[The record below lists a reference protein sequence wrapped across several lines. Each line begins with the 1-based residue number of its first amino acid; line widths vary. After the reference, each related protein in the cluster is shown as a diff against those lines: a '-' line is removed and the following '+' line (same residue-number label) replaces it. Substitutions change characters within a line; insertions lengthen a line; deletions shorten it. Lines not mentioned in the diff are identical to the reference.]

1 MTRTAKKYKFN
12 VARFLGIVVLPLIAG
27 ALLGVA
33 GCYYL
38 YNKTISNIENCV
50 IKEVSIEYGHP
61 ITLDSFFTVIP
72 PNTKFITAVD
82 QIDPGLLQTYDIA
95 IDCGGHVVH
104 SALSIVD
111 RTAPTGKAVPYR
123 MYAGKAPAPE
133 ELITD
138 IFDLTAVSLSYDK
151 GEPDLTQG
159 GDYSIGV
166 RLTDANGNYSV
177 VDVPFRVIKDTEP
190 PMIFGT
196 HDFDVVAGKVETIAY
211 REGIIVTDNYAVNP
225 TLEIDNSQVDLK
237 KVGDYDLIYRATDD
251 VGNVTEVTV
260 QVHVVITGRGSE
272 SSAEIRAYEEKARKM
287 AADINKKIL
296 KSSDTDVVKAM
307 KIFYWVHNNIRFV
320 LHTPQYSNWAV
331 AAINTFTKRYSSCYG
346 TWAVC
351 KAMLDA
357 EGIENICVVRKVS
370 RAHPNYHYWCLV
382 KLNGEWYHC
391 DAQKY
396 FDGTSKKYFTF
407 MMTDKEIIAAPSD
420 HTFEKSKYPE
430 RSTKSVQKYIDVYSG
445 KIKSG
450 FPYKKDG

>member
-1 MTRTAKKYKFN
+1 M
-12 VARFLGIVVLPLIAG
+12 VLPLIAG

-38 YNKTISNIENCV
+38 YTTTIDNIEKCV

-111 RTAPTGKAVPYR
+111 RTAPTGKAVPYK

-177 VDVPFRVIKDTEP
+177 VDV
-190 PMIFGT
+190 
-196 HDFDVVAGKVETIAY
+196 
-211 REGIIVTDNYAVNP
+211 
-225 TLEIDNSQVDLK
+225 LSCL
-237 KVGDYDLIYRATDD
+237 
-251 VGNVTEVTV
+251 V
-260 QVHVVITGRGSE
+260 Q
-272 SSAEIRAYEEKARKM
+272 
-287 AADINKKIL
+287 
-296 KSSDTDVVKAM
+296 
-307 KIFYWVHNNIRFV
+307 
-320 LHTPQYSNWAV
+320 HTS
-331 AAINTFTKRYSSCYG
+331 
-346 TWAVC
+346 AVC
-351 KAMLDA
+351 
-357 EGIENICVVRKVS
+357 
-370 RAHPNYHYWCLV
+370 
-382 KLNGEWYHC
+382 
-391 DAQKY
+391 
-396 FDGTSKKYFTF
+396 
-407 MMTDKEIIAAPSD
+407 
-420 HTFEKSKYPE
+420 
-430 RSTKSVQKYIDVYSG
+430 
-445 KIKSG
+445 
-450 FPYKKDG
+450 